1 MRRLGL
7 AFPVAAALMALGAGQ
22 AAAAT
27 LEVDNDK
34 VECKKAP
41 FTSIQAAVTAAS
53 PGDSVKVCP
62 GTYVEQVKI
71 TKDRLKVFSRN
82 PGEATIKA
90 PPAMADPKAI
100 VEIAGG
106 SDVSVRDFVI
116 SGPGGGPCDSIRYGV
131 LIGSTSSDPN
141 GPTTGVDVTHN
152 RITQIQDT
160 PPGGCQNG
168 NAVQVGRQFTGIVA
182 DADVSDNQI
191 DAYQKTGVVVDGAP
205 SSARVRQNTITGLG
219 SVNFIAQNGVQVS
232 RGAVAEVRQNTITDN
247 QFAPQTVASAGV
259 LLFGADSA
267 TEIRQNTILRND
279 EGVYLT
285 SQDGGT
291 VRQNESSDNTF
302 DGFGLVDTTNVA
314 VEHNVGERN
323 GFDGVYA
330 GSDSAENTI
339 AFNHLSDN
347 AEHDCHDDSTGPY
360 PPGVANHWQNNHG
373 VTENKP
379 GLCRGEQP

>member
-1 MRRLGL
+1 M
-7 AFPVAAALMALGAGQ
+7 AFGAGQ

-27 LEVDNDK
+27 LEVDNDR

-62 GTYVEQVKI
+62 GTYTEQVRI
-71 TKDRLKVFSRN
+71 TKDKLKVFSRN
-82 PGEATIKA
+82 PQEATIKA
-90 PPAMADPKAI
+90 PAVMTDPKAI

-116 SGPGGGPCDSIRYGV
+116 TGPGGGPCDSIRFGV

-141 GPTTGVDVTHN
+141 GPTKGVDLSHN
-152 RITQIQDT
+152 RITRIQDT

-168 NAVQVGRQFTGIVA
+168 NAVQVGRQSTGLVA

-191 DAYQKTGVVVDGAP
+191 DAYQKTGVVVDGAG

-232 RGAVAEVRQNTITDN
+232 RQAVAEVRQNTITDN
-247 QFAPQTVASAGV
+247 LFAPQTFASAGV
-259 LLFGADSA
+259 LLFEASSA

-279 EGVYLT
+279 EGVYL
-285 SQDGGT
+285 SGQDGGT

-302 DGFGLVDTTNVA
+302 DGFGLTEGSTNIA
-314 VEHNVGERN
+314 VEHNVAERN

-330 GSDSAENTI
+330 GADTAENVI
-339 AFNHLSDN
+339 AQNHLSDN
-347 AEHDCHDDSTGPY
+347 AEHDCHDDSTGPH
-360 PPGVANHWQNNHG
+360 PPGVANQWEKNHG

-379 GLCRGEQP
+379 GLCRGESTP

>member
-1 MRRLGL
+1 
-7 AFPVAAALMALGAGQ
+7 MALGAGQ

-34 VECKKAP
+34 AQCKKAP

-53 PGDSVKVCP
+53 PGDSIKVCP
-62 GTYVEQVKI
+62 GTYTEQVKV
-71 TKDRLKVFSRN
+71 TKDRLKLFSRN
-82 PGEATIKA
+82 PREATIKA

-106 SDVSVRDFVI
+106 DDVSVRDFVI

-131 LIGSTSSDPN
+131 LIGSTASDPN
-141 GPTTGVDVTHN
+141 GTTEDTEVRDNH
-152 RITQIQDT
+152 ITQIRDA
-160 PPGGCQNG
+160 GSSGCQNG
-168 NAVQVGRQFTGIVA
+168 NAVQVGRDFTGIVA
-182 DADVSDNQI
+182 TADVNGNDI
-191 DAYQKTGVVVDGAP
+191 DAYQKTGVVVDGSG
-205 SSARVRQNTITGLG
+205 SSARVRQNDITGLG

-232 RGAVAEVRQNTITDN
+232 RDAVGEVRQNTITDN
-247 QFAPQTVASAGV
+247 LFAPQTFASAGV
-259 LLFGADSA
+259 LMFEANSA

-285 SQDGGT
+285 GQDGGT

-302 DGFGLVDTTNVA
+302 DGFGLTEGSTNIT
-314 VEHNVGERN
+314 VEHNVAERN

-330 GSDSAENTI
+330 GSDTAENVI
-339 AFNHLSDN
+339 AHNHLSDN
-347 AEHDCHDDSTGPY
+347 ADHDCHDDSTGPY
-360 PPGVANHWQNNHG
+360 PPGVANQWDKNHG

-379 GLCRGEQP
+379 GLCEGEAP